1 MVEGNGVENGVEGED
16 RKGGRGGTGQGNG
29 TGMGMGIGYRWLCL
43 GVEDCCD
50 SDFIS
55 SQFLCN
61 LLEATVTSGKR
72 GSSYVSFFVFFAS
85 KSCSEMEGN
94 LSSTVL

>member
-1 MVEGNGVENGVEGED
+1 VGGAERD
-16 RKGGRGGTGQGNG
+16 RGMRHGARDK
-29 TGMGMGIGYRWLCL
+29 TGMGMDMGIGYRWLCL

-61 LLEATVTSGKR
+61 LLEATVNSGKR
-72 GSSYVSFFVFFAS
+72 GS
-85 KSCSEMEGN
+85 
-94 LSSTVL
+94 

>member
-16 RKGGRGGTGQGNG
+16 RKGGLGGGAERDMG
-29 TGMGMGIGYRWLCL
+29 TGMGIGIGYRWLCL

-61 LLEATVTSGKR
+61 LLEATVNSGKR
-72 GSSYVSFFVFFAS
+72 GS
-85 KSCSEMEGN
+85 
-94 LSSTVL
+94 